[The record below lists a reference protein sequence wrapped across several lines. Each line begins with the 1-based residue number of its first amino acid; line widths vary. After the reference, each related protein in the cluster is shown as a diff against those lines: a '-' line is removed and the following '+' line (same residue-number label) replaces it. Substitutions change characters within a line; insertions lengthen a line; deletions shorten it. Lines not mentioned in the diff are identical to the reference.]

1 MVAARGQ
8 RRYGVGI
15 PTAVESASVFACCR
29 DPPPWSMRA
38 HPRGEGW
45 GRPSAGGVGRA
56 EVAHLRRWPIPV
68 EGDVQH
74 PPRPDSGLDLA
85 GDDYVPGWLVRL
97 AALGWRILA
106 VLAMAFVLLSLAVRL
121 STVTASIIF
130 AILVA
135 VSVAPAY
142 RYVRTGR
149 GWAASKSAAVL
160 CVVALSA
167 LAISV
172 TVILLTF
179 APYVLQLI
187 DAVREGVTA
196 ITTFLSGL
204 GVPDQAVALIAG
216 SVTDFQAWIG
226 GAISGL
232 IGSIADAATV
242 VILGGFLTFYVL
254 YDYEKAWSTAIRDL
268 EPSQQAVVT
277 EHGTVALD
285 NVSAYLR
292 GTALAAGVDALA
304 ALLYLPILGVPLA
317 GPLAVVVFL
326 GGFVPYIGPVVASSI
341 VLLVTLATQG
351 VVDATFVL
359 GLMIAVG
366 LLQRRLLQGA
376 VSRPMP
382 HHPALVVVALPAGAA
397 LFGLIGLA
405 AAVPAVILVE
415 AFAAPLTTILEGAR
429 RETSTSL
436 VPTWLD
442 RLAQWSWRGLIVF
455 ALIAI
460 AISAAVA
467 VPGVTVPI
475 VLSLVLAATLVQ
487 AVSALQ
493 ARGLGRGQAALTATV
508 TSAVVVFAA
517 AAMAIIAI
525 GGSVAETRDVAEAG
539 ARQTG
544 VDSFADLV
552 AAFGAGLTTQVFGIF
567 SEFVGLAVAILLAVL
582 LTFYLLKD
590 GAIWW
595 ERALTGVSG
604 RRRDLLDDIARRSAG
619 ILNGYMIGTGTISL
633 FAAVTQWLIMVLL
646 GLPLAFPVAVLT
658 FFGNFIPYIGGAI
671 TTFVGFLVAVAV
683 GSPTDI
689 VLMAIY
695 TLVINIVQGNFV
707 APLVYGKTVN
717 LHPAIVLLAIPAGGQ
732 IAGII
737 GMFLIVPFLGV
748 VAVTW
753 RLVLHVFDPDD
764 AAPAID
770 VARPSPPEVTTSPTV
785 ANAAP
790 S

>member
-1 MVAARGQ
+1 M
-8 RRYGVGI
+8 
-15 PTAVESASVFACCR
+15 T
-29 DPPPWSMRA
+29 
-38 HPRGEGW
+38 
-45 GRPSAGGVGRA
+45 
-56 EVAHLRRWPIPV
+56 RRWTIPDDADASQTSV
-68 EGDVQH
+68 
-74 PPRPDSGLDLA
+74 PDAGLDLGG
-85 GDDYVPGWLVRL
+85 GDLVPGWLRRL

-106 VLAMAFVLLSLAVRL
+106 VLAMAVVLVSIAVKL

-135 VSVAPAY
+135 ASVAPAY

-172 TVILLTF
+172 TIIILTF
-179 APYVLQLI
+179 APFVSQLVES
-187 DAVREGVTA
+187 VRAGVTA
-196 ITTFLSGL
+196 LTTFLSSA
-204 GVPDQAVALIAG
+204 GVPEDAVTLITG
-216 SVTDFQAWIG
+216 SVTNLEEWIG
-226 GAISGL
+226 GAVSSL
-232 IGSIADAATV
+232 VSSIADAATV

-268 EPSQQAVVT
+268 TPSQQAAVT

-292 GTALAAGVDALA
+292 GTAMASGVDALA
-304 ALLYLPILGVPLA
+304 ALIYLPLLGVPLA

-351 VVDATFVL
+351 VVDATIVL
-359 GLMIAVG
+359 GLMIGVG
-366 LLQRRLLQGA
+366 LLQRRLLHGA
-376 VSRPMP
+376 VSRVMP
-382 HHPALVVVALPAGAA
+382 HNPALVVIALPAGAA

-415 AFAAPLTTILEGAR
+415 AFAGPLTTILEGAR
-429 RETSTSL
+429 RETSTTL

-442 RLAQWSWRGLIVF
+442 RLAQWSWRGLVVV
-455 ALIAI
+455 ALIAV
-460 AISAAVA
+460 AITAAVA
-467 VPGVTVPI
+467 VPGVTVPL
-475 VLSLVLAATLVQ
+475 VLALVLAATLVQ
-487 AVSALQ
+487 GVAALQ
-493 ARGLGRGQAALTATV
+493 ARGLGRGQAALATTV
-508 TSAVVVFAA
+508 TSAVLVFGA
-517 AAMAIIAI
+517 AAMAVIAI
-525 GGSVAETRDVAEAG
+525 GGSVAETRDVAEA
-539 ARQTG
+539 AANQTG
-544 VDSFADLV
+544 IDGFTDLV
-552 AAFGAGLTTQVFGIF
+552 AAFGTGIVTQAFGIF
-567 SEFVGLAVAILLAVL
+567 SDVVGLAVAILLALV

-595 ERALTGVSG
+595 DRALAGVSG
-604 RRRDLLDDIARRSAG
+604 RRRELLDDIAHRSAG
-619 ILNGYMIGTGTISL
+619 ILNGYMIGTGTIAL

-671 TTFVGFLVAVAV
+671 TTFIGFLVAVAV
-683 GSPTDI
+683 GTPTDI

-695 TLVINIVQGNFV
+695 TLVFNIVQGNFV
-707 APLVYGKTVN
+707 APLVYGKTVS

-732 IAGII
+732 IAGIL

-764 AAPAID
+764 TPPVAEGSLPTMPDVTQPATVPKPAA
-770 VARPSPPEVTTSPTV
+770 S
-785 ANAAP
+785 
-790 S
+790 

>member
-1 MVAARGQ
+1 
-8 RRYGVGI
+8 
-15 PTAVESASVFACCR
+15 
-29 DPPPWSMRA
+29 MR
-38 HPRGEGW
+38 P
-45 GRPSAGGVGRA
+45 
-56 EVAHLRRWPIPV
+56 
-68 EGDVQH
+68 
-74 PPRPDSGLDLA
+74 SGLDAAPDLR
-85 GDDYVPGWLVRL
+85 GGEFVPGWLVRL

-106 VLAMAFVLLSLAVRL
+106 VLGMAFVLVSLAVRL

-135 VSVAPAY
+135 ASVAPAY

-149 GWAASKSAAVL
+149 GWAASKAAAVL

-167 LAISV
+167 LALSV
-172 TVILLTF
+172 TVIVLTF
-179 APYVLQLI
+179 APYIAQLL
-187 DAVREGVTA
+187 DAVREGITA
-196 ITTFLSGL
+196 ITTFLTSV
-204 GVPDQAVALIAG
+204 GVPDEAVAIIAG

-226 GAISGL
+226 GAVSNL

-268 EPSQQAVVT
+268 DPSQQAVVT
-277 EHGTVALD
+277 EHGTVALE

-292 GTALAAGVDALA
+292 GTALSAGVDAVA
-304 ALLYLPILGVPLA
+304 ALIYLSLLGVPLA

-326 GGFVPYIGPVVASSI
+326 GGFVPYIGPVIASSI
-341 VLLVTLATQG
+341 VLLAVLAAQG
-351 VVDATFVL
+351 IVDATVVL
-359 GLMIAVG
+359 GLMIVVG

-376 VSRPMP
+376 VARPMP
-382 HHPALVVVALPAGAA
+382 QHPALVVIALPAGAA

-415 AFAAPLTTILEGAR
+415 AFAAPLTDILEGAR
-429 RETSTSL
+429 RETSTTL

-442 RLAQWSWRGLIVF
+442 RLAQWSWRGLIVA

-460 AISAAVA
+460 AIGAAVA
-467 VPGVTVPI
+467 VPGVTVPL
-475 VLSLVLAATLVQ
+475 VLALVLAATLVQ
-487 AVSALQ
+487 AVAALE
-493 ARGLGRGQAALTATV
+493 ARGLGRGQAALATTV
-508 TSAVVVFAA
+508 SGAVVVFGAA
-517 AAMAIIAI
+517 ALAVIAI
-525 GGSVAETRDVAEAG
+525 GGSVVETRDVATSG
-539 ARQTG
+539 ARQSG
-544 VDSFADLV
+544 VDAFADIV
-552 AAFGAGLTTQVFGIF
+552 AAFGSGLTTQVFGIF
-567 SEFVGLAVAILLAVL
+567 SQFVGLAVAILLALL

-590 GAIWW
+590 GALWW
-595 ERALTGVSG
+595 ERALGGVSG

-671 TTFVGFLVAVAV
+671 TTFIGFLVAVAV

-707 APLVYGKTVN
+707 APLVYGKTVS

-737 GMFLIVPFLGV
+737 GMFLVVPFLGV
-748 VAVTW
+748 VAATW

-764 AAPAID
+764 ATPIVEGSQSATHD
-770 VARPSPPEVTTSPTV
+770 VQPTTVPK
-785 ANAAP
+785 AAP

>member
-1 MVAARGQ
+1 MLKSPV
-8 RRYGVGI
+8 
-15 PTAVESASVFACCR
+15 
-29 DPPPWSMRA
+29 
-38 HPRGEGW
+38 
-45 GRPSAGGVGRA
+45 
-56 EVAHLRRWPIPV
+56 RRWPIPV
-68 EGDVQH
+68 EGDVPH
-74 PPRPDSGLDLA
+74 PPRSGSGLDLA
-85 GDDYVPGWLVRL
+85 GGEFVPGWLIRL

-121 STVTASIIF
+121 STVTASVIF

-135 VSVAPAY
+135 ASVAPAY
-142 RYVRTGR
+142 RYVRSGR
-149 GWAASKSAAVL
+149 GWAASKAAAVL

-172 TVILLTF
+172 TIILLTF
-179 APYVLQLI
+179 APYVTQLI
-187 DAVREGVTA
+187 DAVREGITAVTG
-196 ITTFLSGL
+196 FLSGV
-204 GVPDQAVALIAG
+204 GVPDEAVAIIAG
-216 SVTDFQAWIG
+216 SVTDFQEWIG
-226 GAISGL
+226 GAMSAVIA
-232 IGSIADAATV
+232 SIADAATV

-254 YDYEKAWSTAIRDL
+254 YDYDKAWSTAIRDL
-268 EPSQQAVVT
+268 DPGQQAVVT
-277 EHGTVALD
+277 EHGSVALD

-292 GTALAAGVDALA
+292 GTALGAGVDALA
-304 ALLYLPILGVPLA
+304 ALIYLAILGVPLA

-341 VLLVTLATQG
+341 VLLAVLATHG
-351 VVDATFVL
+351 VVDATIVL
-359 GLMIAVG
+359 GLMVAVG
-366 LLQRRLLQGA
+366 LLQRRLLKGA
-376 VSRPMP
+376 LTRPLP
-382 HHPALVVVALPAGAA
+382 HHPALVVIALPAGAA

-436 VPTWLD
+436 VPMWLD
-442 RLAQWSWRGLIVF
+442 RLAQWSWRGLIVV

-467 VPGVTVPI
+467 VPGVTVPL
-475 VLSLVLAATLVQ
+475 VLALVLAATLVQ
-487 AVSALQ
+487 AVSALE
-493 ARGLGRGQAALTATV
+493 ARGLGRGQAALATTV
-508 TSAVVVFAA
+508 SSAVVVFGA

-544 VDSFADLV
+544 VATFADVV

-567 SEFVGLAVAILLAVL
+567 SQAVGLTVAILLALL

-590 GAIWW
+590 GAVWW
-595 ERALTGVSG
+595 ERALAGVSG

-633 FAAVTQWLIMVLL
+633 FAAVTQWLIMALL

-671 TTFVGFLVAVAV
+671 TTFIGFLVAVAV

-689 VLMAIY
+689 LLMAIY

-764 AAPAID
+764 APPIAEGSPSGASD
-770 VARPSPPEVTTSPTV
+770 VG
-785 ANAAP
+785 NAAAVP
-790 S
+790 NAATS

>member
-1 MVAARGQ
+1 V
-8 RRYGVGI
+8 I
-15 PTAVESASVFACCR
+15 PDDEDVSRASV
-29 DPPPWSMRA
+29 
-38 HPRGEGW
+38 
-45 GRPSAGGVGRA
+45 
-56 EVAHLRRWPIPV
+56 
-68 EGDVQH
+68 
-74 PPRPDSGLDLA
+74 PDAGLDLGG
-85 GDDYVPGWLVRL
+85 GDLVPGWLRRL

-106 VLAMAFVLLSLAVRL
+106 VLAMAFVLVSIAVRL

-135 VSVAPAY
+135 ASVAPAY

-172 TVILLTF
+172 TIILLTF
-179 APYVLQLI
+179 APYVGQLI
-187 DAVREGVTA
+187 DSVREGITA
-196 ITTFLSGL
+196 ITTFLSSA
-204 GVPDQAVALIAG
+204 GVPDDAVAIIAG
-216 SVTDFQAWIG
+216 SFTDFQAWIG
-226 GAISGL
+226 GAVSSL
-232 IGSIADAATV
+232 VGSIADAATV

-268 EPSQQAVVT
+268 APSQQAVVT
-277 EHGTVALD
+277 EHGSVALD

-304 ALLYLPILGVPLA
+304 ALIYLPLLGVPLA

-341 VLLVTLATQG
+341 VLLVTLAAQG
-351 VVDATFVL
+351 VVDATIVL
-359 GLMIAVG
+359 ALMIGVG
-366 LLQRRLLQGA
+366 LLQRRVLKAA
-376 VSRPMP
+376 VTRVMP
-382 HHPALVVVALPAGAA
+382 RHPALVVVALPTGAA

-415 AFAAPLTTILEGAR
+415 AFAGPLTTILEGAR
-429 RETSTSL
+429 RETSTNL

-442 RLAQWSWRGLIVF
+442 RLAQWSWRGLIVV

-460 AISAAVA
+460 GITAAVA
-467 VPGVTVPI
+467 VPGVTVP
-475 VLSLVLAATLVQ
+475 LVLALVFAATLVQ
-487 AVSALQ
+487 GVAALE
-493 ARGLGRGQAALTATV
+493 ARGLGRSQAALATTV
-508 TSAVVVFAA
+508 SGAVLVFGAA
-517 AAMAIIAI
+517 ALAIIAI
-525 GGSVAETRDVAEAG
+525 GGSVAQTRDVAEAG

-544 VDSFADLV
+544 IEGFADLV
-552 AAFGAGLTTQVFGIF
+552 AAFGSGITTQVFGIF
-567 SEFVGLAVAILLAVL
+567 SEFVGLAVAILLALL

-590 GAIWW
+590 GALWW
-595 ERALTGVSG
+595 DRALAGVSG

-619 ILNGYMIGTGTISL
+619 ILNGYMVGTGTIAL

-671 TTFVGFLVAVAV
+671 TTFIGFLVAVAV
-683 GSPTDI
+683 GTPTDI
-689 VLMAIY
+689 ALMAIY
-695 TLVINIVQGNFV
+695 TLVFNIVQGNFV
-707 APLVYGKTVN
+707 APLVYGKTVS

-764 AAPAID
+764 APPVVED
-770 VARPSPPEVTTSPTV
+770 PSPRVPDVSQPASVT
-785 ANAAP
+785 NAATP
-790 S
+790 